1 MIAVLQVMKALT
13 SLFRAIGTAANGLAN
28 LIASASVAVWMY
40 ATEADVQAFK
50 KWLWGT
56 PQERQQMLKESLPLS
71 PEDIALLAEFQR
83 LMDSQHEVRSLSKYV
98 LTLPALP
105 EQGY

>member
-13 SLFRAIGTAANGLAN
+13 TLFRAMGAAANGLAN
-28 LIASASVAVWMY
+28 LIATASVAVWMY
-40 ATEADVQAFK
+40 ATEADIQAFK

-56 PQERQQMLKESLPLS
+56 PQERQQMLKESPPLS
-71 PEDIALLAEFQR
+71 PEDLALLAEFNR
-83 LMDSQHEVRSLSKYV
+83 LMDTQHEVRALSKYV

-105 EQGY
+105 DEGY